1 MAYDDIVKAVEL
13 GHSFIQDFINDDFR
27 VLKCIQEHQEKSG
40 EDTYVS
46 TISQEDVGKIL
57 GFSKGKVNASVKTLI
72 EKGYLKK
79 EPRGYSLSGAG
90 NYVCIVL
97 G

>member
-1 MAYDDIVKAVEL
+1 MAYYDILKSVEL
-13 GHSFIQDFINDDFR
+13 GHSFIQDFLNDDFR
-27 VLKCIQEHQEKSG
+27 VLKCIQEHQEKLE
-40 EDTYVS
+40 EDTYIS
-46 TISQEDVGKIL
+46 YISQEEVGKIL
-57 GFSKGKVNASVKTLI
+57 GYSKGKVNTAVKNLI
-72 EKGYLKK
+72 DKGYLKK